1 MGEVKKS
8 ASQRV
13 YKSASGR
20 NLPVPAQS
28 VFQLLS
34 IMDSEG
40 DPFETPL
47 EKEYNRILGEMAQQK
62 EDCENKIEELQQ
74 KLSGHVKGAG
84 DTSGGKVI
92 PVRGPGD
99 LVGNVTHDT
108 SSGHEGGSSKNV
120 TVVKRPVDVH
130 SGTGSGSHNSSFGH
144 SSNSSIPSSGTG
156 NHTVFHS
163 DGFNNDS
170 TPGPHN
176 DTVPTGGGCVPCP
189 DLREACGPTAP
200 SHGDSCAS
208 PMVLAT
214 PEAILVGAAAA
225 VLVLVVAA
233 AVAIIVHCPP
243 KYYIWVA
250 DYCSYCPGLVLFQ
263 HVSGS
268 CQEIGYP
275 DPGGLEESGHLYR
288 GQGPAAPPSRGK
300 E

>member
-1 MGEVKKS
+1 
-8 ASQRV
+8 
-13 YKSASGR
+13 
-20 NLPVPAQS
+20 
-28 VFQLLS
+28 
-34 IMDSEG
+34 MDSEG

-47 EKEYNRILGEMAQQK
+47 EREYNRILGEMAQQK
-62 EDCENKIEELQQ
+62 EDCENRIEELQQ
-74 KLSGHVKGAG
+74 KLRGHEKGAG
-84 DTSGGKVI
+84 DTSGGKVA

-108 SSGHEGGSSKNV
+108 SSGHEGGFYKNE

-163 DGFNNDS
+163 DGFLNVS

-176 DTVPTGGGCVPCP
+176 DTVPAGGGCVPCP
-189 DLREACGPTAP
+189 DLRDACGPTAP
-200 SHGDSCAS
+200 SQGDSCAS

-233 AVAIIVHCPP
+233 AVAIIVRYLPN
-243 KYYIWVA
+243 ITSGLLIIAVIVLVW
-250 DYCSYCPGLVLFQ
+250 YCSSMYPEAARRLGTRILGALRSAATSVVDRVLGRRHPEVKYMYCMCRGI
-263 HVSGS
+263 
-268 CQEIGYP
+268 C
-275 DPGGLEESGHLYR
+275 EEMVF
-288 GQGPAAPPSRGK
+288 K
-300 E
+300 ESKDKERVGV

>member
-1 MGEVKKS
+1 
-8 ASQRV
+8 
-13 YKSASGR
+13 
-20 NLPVPAQS
+20 
-28 VFQLLS
+28 
-34 IMDSEG
+34 MDSEG

-74 KLSGHVKGAG
+74 KLRGHEKGAG
-84 DTSGGKVI
+84 DTSGGKVT

-163 DGFNNDS
+163 DGFHNVS

-225 VLVLVVAA
+225 IIVRYLPNITSGLLIIAVIVLV
-233 AVAIIVHCPP
+233 
-243 KYYIWVA
+243 W
-250 DYCSYCPGLVLFQ
+250 YCSSTYPEAARRLGTRILGALRSAAISVVDRLFRRNHPEVSVKYCL
-263 HVSGS
+263 
-268 CQEIGYP
+268 C
-275 DPGGLEESGHLYR
+275 R
-288 GQGPAAPPSRGK
+288 GI
-300 E
+300 